1 MMKFVTIFGT
11 DPEAVAQP
19 EPLKPVPPHIQI
31 VDAKGNVV
39 ASYDTTADFE
49 EITANMTAINE
60 AKMAEHQAELSAKT
74 SNPMLKTDGK
84 TVEIVPEEPA
94 PDPVQ
99 LPVPDAQQ
107 QYQSLLYR
115 CKLDVEMHNG
125 QFPDDPWTLQE
136 EQDVTE

>member
-11 DPEAVAQP
+11 DPEAIAKP

-31 VDAKGNVV
+31 VDKKGAVMFIF
-39 ASYDTTADFE
+39 DTQADFE
-49 EITANMTAINE
+49 EITANMTAIND
-60 AKMAEHQAELSAKT
+60 AKVEDFKATVFSMTK
-74 SNPMLKTDGK
+74 
-84 TVEIVPEEPA
+84 VEIEEEKPE
-94 PDPVQ
+94 PVQ
-99 LPVPDAQQ
+99 FPIPDAQQ